1 MDNLSFP
8 DLEKKLVELITQYEF
23 LLEDNRKLKE
33 HQEAWKTERTLLLR
47 KNDLARTKVEAMISR
62 LKALEQE

>member
-8 DLEKKLVELITQYEF
+8 EIEKKVVELINKYE
-23 LLEDNRKLKE
+23 LLLDENQKLRD
-33 HQEAWKTERTLLLR
+33 HQEAWKAERTLLLR

>member
-8 DLEKKLVELITQYEF
+8 EIEKKVITLIDRYQQVLDENKR
-23 LLEDNRKLKE
+23 LRE
-33 HQEAWKTERTLLLR
+33 HQDAWKAERTLLLR
-47 KNDLARTKVEAMISR
+47 KNDLARTKVETMISR